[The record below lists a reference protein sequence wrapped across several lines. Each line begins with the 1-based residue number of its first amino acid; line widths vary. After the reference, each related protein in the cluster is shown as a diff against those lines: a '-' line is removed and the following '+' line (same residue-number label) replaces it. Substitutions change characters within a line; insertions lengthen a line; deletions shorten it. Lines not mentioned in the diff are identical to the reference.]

1 MPGVKHKL
9 GAISFCDDNAVFG
22 VQAADFI
29 ASMVRLD
36 AIARRDKKKHQY
48 RRLFKAL
55 TANPE
60 KHERLWYCGIAQGDE
75 KVLTETAEGVIQD
88 LKKRGLIA

>member
-1 MPGVKHKL
+1 
-9 GAISFCDDNAVFG
+9 
-22 VQAADFI
+22 
-29 ASMVRLD
+29 MVRLD

-75 KVLTETAEGVIQD
+75 KVLTETAEGIIQD
-88 LKKRGLIA
+88 LKKRGLIARSGGWPTSHRKYLRVPHFSPVLVEVGC